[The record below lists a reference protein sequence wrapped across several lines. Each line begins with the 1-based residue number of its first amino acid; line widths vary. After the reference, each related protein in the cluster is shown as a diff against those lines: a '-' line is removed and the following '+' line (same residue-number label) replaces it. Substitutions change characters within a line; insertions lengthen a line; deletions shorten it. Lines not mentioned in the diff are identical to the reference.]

1 MRALIVARDKT
12 PPPMEM
18 LPLLFEGFRQWR
30 EQYRDQME
38 HFSFFASGSGG
49 CGVVTVENEM
59 ALHNMV
65 VSWPL
70 ASYSHMQVEVLV
82 DGDEAL
88 QSVTDMIQSQI
99 AQPA

>member
-1 MRALIVARDKT
+1 MRALFVARDKT

-30 EQYRDQME
+30 EHYRDQIE
-38 HFSFFASGSGG
+38 QFWFFAGGSGG
-49 CGVVTVENEM
+49 CGIVTVENEM

-70 ASYSHMQVEVLV
+70 YSYSHVQVEILV
-82 DGDEAL
+82 DGDAAL
-88 QSVTDMIQSQI
+88 QSVTEMIQSQI
-99 AQPA
+99 AQLA

>member
-12 PPPMEM
+12 PAPMEM
-18 LPLLFEGFRQWR
+18 LPILFEGFRQWR

-49 CGVVTVENEM
+49 CGIVTVENEM

-70 ASYSHMQVEVLV
+70 YSYSHVQVEILV

-88 QSVTDMIQSQI
+88 QSVTEMFQSQTVQL
-99 AQPA
+99 A